1 MDLEE
6 KRFRDAENLLNQ
18 SGYTLAEFLRDS
30 SRYKST
36 LLMLPDDELRAYQ
49 KLYADIATGGL
60 SKGEKG
66 KKLEEL
72 STILFQKSA
81 GSLLDVYRNCR
92 TSTNE
97 IDLLIR
103 WTERARL
110 SGVQAAFPCFGD
122 SFLCEC
128 KNYDGPVN
136 VTYVGKFSS
145 LMSAAN
151 TNFRIMISWEGITGR
166 NKWSDSQGLIK
177 KIALREKR
185 YIIVLD
191 KDDLEKIYKK
201 EESVFSVIYDK
212 YIALKNEIDYRQYID
227 RHEAEDMIIEKEQ

>member
-81 GSLLDVYRNCR
+81 GSLLAPPIF
-92 TSTNE
+92 STWLWKAFRSKSWPRRFCSE
-97 IDLLIR
+97 VR
-103 WTERARL
+103 KSRRL
-110 SGVQAAFPCFGD
+110 
-122 SFLCEC
+122 
-128 KNYDGPVN
+128 K
-136 VTYVGKFSS
+136 
-145 LMSAAN
+145 
-151 TNFRIMISWEGITGR
+151 
-166 NKWSDSQGLIK
+166 
-177 KIALREKR
+177 
-185 YIIVLD
+185 
-191 KDDLEKIYKK
+191 
-201 EESVFSVIYDK
+201 
-212 YIALKNEIDYRQYID
+212 
-227 RHEAEDMIIEKEQ
+227 